1 MAVPKA
7 DVSHTIVPM
16 KAGIIDDALPS
27 SGRRVSAASLE
38 TNTSTVEY
46 GHEPFETYQKRVKEL
61 CLSLWPDP
69 PKRPRFERLLKT
81 RVGKLLPFNGRG
93 CPKDFLIDRLRGGGF
108 NRIISI
114 KVIDGNNANP
124 LQLILRVPRFD
135 DAKPEREVGLLRY
148 IDQKTPI
155 PVAKIHSCDFT
166 SNNALESPYVIQH
179 RISGQDL
186 QRPSSGLDFP
196 RLKFE
201 QKCTV
206 AREIGKVLRILQET
220 KHSSPGRI
228 EATEDANGAQ
238 TFTVKPFEVQ
248 LVALM
253 DDSELD
259 EASHAPSA
267 PTYDSTLEFFESQ
280 FARWKGVA
288 MGISDL
294 KVTYM
299 ERLGAATSQMHTAGY
314 FGNHTYSLCHLDL
327 NPRNIMTRMEA
338 DQSLTL
344 TGILDWDDS
353 VFAPSFLGCAPSTW
367 LWAWKRWADDPE
379 DKNIAKD
386 PPATIEEQQLKD
398 IWEEAVGPDF
408 LPYAYEKGYRL
419 ARQLF
424 QWAIHGIHSTWEMK
438 AADKF
443 LEEWAAIRPQEMPA
457 IPRVLAVDVDSW
469 STESEGAKDADE
481 CSDGES
487 LSVVSAQEQLEQAN
501 QTDTVENA
509 DSGQKSG

>member
-1 MAVPKA
+1 MTVPGV
-7 DVSHTIVPM
+7 DVSHTTGPM
-16 KAGIIDDALPS
+16 QKDSIDAVSPGS
-27 SGRRVSAASLE
+27 VRRLSVASVE
-38 TNTSTVEY
+38 TNTSTVEF
-46 GHEPFETYQKRVKEL
+46 GHEPFETYQKCVKEL
-61 CLSLWPDP
+61 CLSIWPDSP
-69 PKRPRFERLLKT
+69 RRPRFERLLKT
-81 RVGKLLPFNGRG
+81 RVGKLLPFKGRG
-93 CPKDFLIDRLRGGGF
+93 CPKDFLIDRLRGGRF

-148 IDQKTPI
+148 IDQKYPI

-166 SNNALESPYVIQH
+166 SNNALDSPYVIQY
-179 RISGQDL
+179 RIPGQDL

-196 RLKFE
+196 NLSFE

-206 AREIGKVLRILQET
+206 AREIGKVLRTLQET
-220 KHSSPGRI
+220 NHSSPGRI
-228 EATEDANGAQ
+228 EATDDPNGTQ
-238 TFTVKPFEVQ
+238 LFSVKPFEVQ

-267 PTYDSTLEFFESQ
+267 PTYDSTLDFFESQ
-280 FARWKGVA
+280 FARWKSVA

-299 ERLGAATSQMHTAGY
+299 ERLAAATSQMHTAGY
-314 FGNHTYSLCHLDL
+314 LGDNRYSICHLDL
-327 NPRNIMTRMEA
+327 IPRNIMTSVEA

-344 TGILDWDDS
+344 TGVLDWDYA
-353 VFAPSFLGCAPSTW
+353 VFAPSFLGCAPSMW

-379 DKNIAKD
+379 DESIAKD
-386 PPATIEEQQLKD
+386 PPATIEEQQLKR

-438 AADKF
+438 AADTF
-443 LEEWAAIRPQEMPA
+443 LDEWAAIRPQHMPC
-457 IPRVLAVDVDSW
+457 IPRVH
-469 STESEGAKDADE
+469 
-481 CSDGES
+481 
-487 LSVVSAQEQLEQAN
+487 
-501 QTDTVENA
+501 
-509 DSGQKSG
+509 SGCGLLVHRQRRPYMYGPMQ